1 LDPTD
6 AREENGGAGLNIPVL
21 NSMESVCPKEICS
34 FMILSHKRIE
44 KRVDLE
50 TYIQLM
56 DVELT
61 KREFQ
66 SYQWRPEPSLGH
78 ETVLPTV

>member
-1 LDPTD
+1 
-6 AREENGGAGLNIPVL
+6 
-21 NSMESVCPKEICS
+21 
-34 FMILSHKRIE
+34 MILSHKRIE